1 MKKGLLFILMVG
13 ASVCLS
19 AQEKGKTEGKAY
31 TVETNRFGAN
41 WFISGGVGGQMY
53 FGDNDGKA
61 DFGKRIAPALD
72 IAVGKWFTPGIGLR
86 VAYNGLQA
94 KGAAPSANDLY
105 TKVASIL
112 TVTTSRNGTWLT
124 SMVMFSSTFL
134 TCSAVTTRIVFIHSF
149 LM

>member
-72 IAVGKWFTPGIGLR
+72 IAVGKWFTPGLGLR
-86 VAYNGLQA
+86 LQYSGLQGRGFA
-94 KGAAPSANDLY
+94 GSETADFVKSGKLANGY
-105 TKVASIL
+105 YKQKFT
-112 TVTTSRNGTWLT
+112 
-124 SMVMFSSTFL
+124 
-134 TCSAVTTRIVFIHSF
+134 
-149 LM
+149 

>member
-72 IAVGKWFTPGIGLR
+72 IAVGKWFTPGIQR
-86 VAYNGLQA
+86 V
-94 KGAAPSANDLY
+94 
-105 TKVASIL
+105 VL
-112 TVTTSRNGTWLT
+112 TLMATTSRNGTWLIST
-124 SMVMFSSTFL
+124 VMFFSTFL
-134 TCSAVTTRIVFIHSF
+134 TCSAVTTKTVFTHSF

>member
-61 DFGKRIAPALD
+61 T
-72 IAVGKWFTPGIGLR
+72 AVVQRKFDKLLFF
-86 VAYNGLQA
+86 YL
-94 KGAAPSANDLY
+94 
-105 TKVASIL
+105 
-112 TVTTSRNGTWLT
+112 
-124 SMVMFSSTFL
+124 
-134 TCSAVTTRIVFIHSF
+134 FI
-149 LM
+149 

>member
-61 DFGKRIAPALD
+61 DFGKRDRKSTRLNSSHI
-72 IAVGKWFTPGIGLR
+72 I
-86 VAYNGLQA
+86 
-94 KGAAPSANDLY
+94 PS
-105 TKVASIL
+105 
-112 TVTTSRNGTWLT
+112 R
-124 SMVMFSSTFL
+124 MPSS
-134 TCSAVTTRIVFIHSF
+134 A
-149 LM
+149 

>member
-72 IAVGKWFTPGIGLR
+72 IAVGKWYMFITELKTLCNIG
-86 VAYNGLQA
+86 
-94 KGAAPSANDLY
+94 D
-105 TKVASIL
+105 
-112 TVTTSRNGTWLT
+112 
-124 SMVMFSSTFL
+124 
-134 TCSAVTTRIVFIHSF
+134 RIHDAQCVVD
-149 LM
+149 

>member
-53 FGDNDGKA
+53 FGD
-61 DFGKRIAPALD
+61 KRISENAL
-72 IAVGKWFTPGIGLR
+72 LR
-86 VAYNGLQA
+86 HL
-94 KGAAPSANDLY
+94 
-105 TKVASIL
+105 IL
-112 TVTTSRNGTWLT
+112 P
-124 SMVMFSSTFL
+124 
-134 TCSAVTTRIVFIHSF
+134 
-149 LM
+149 